1 LLDETATP
9 ETSAALDRQ
18 LGQLIGHFDAL
29 SRRLMVKRPPELI
42 PDLEISQQET
52 RAIVVLGRKGSAI
65 MSDLAG
71 DLVLPLSTATHT
83 MDKLVAKGLA
93 ERGRDDENRRTVR
106 VSLTDK
112 GKAVYQSFVD
122 FQRAMGRSMLEAL
135 SPGER
140 EMFLELMAKITLP
153 APA

>member
-1 LLDETATP
+1 
-9 ETSAALDRQ
+9 
-18 LGQLIGHFDAL
+18 
-29 SRRLMVKRPPELI
+29 MVKRPPELI